1 MDFKEFVKPELL
13 LLVPVL
19 YALGVFIKNSKVLDW
34 KIPFILGG
42 VGIGLSIIYLFSVSD
57 LGNAQAI
64 ATLIFTAITQGV
76 LVTAT
81 AVFGN
86 QLVQQATAGRH
97 EDEEARMNV
106 DPEDA

>member
-1 MDFKEFVKPELL
+1 

-19 YALGVFIKNSKVLDW
+19 YALGVFIKSSKVLDW

-64 ATLIFTAITQGV
+64 ATLIFTAITQGI

-81 AVFGN
+81 AVLGIN
-86 QLVQQATAGRH
+86 WYNKRQQADLKMKKQG
-97 EDEEARMNV
+97 
-106 DPEDA
+106 